1 MERSAFDSAGANP
14 SGGVEEAS
22 ERQQKRAEMFTT
34 SADALREGGSS
45 FGQAAID
52 MFIESQDREQQQQ
65 QQGRS
70 QAVPPQDTQQPQA
83 PAQAQGSAAAQ
94 PAGASTPAGGYEQQ
108 ADSPQAAGD
117 SGASPSVN
125 PLDSR
130 YREAVQHRNEGMVG
144 AEDAAAIAQK
154 GYTDSAQAEEV
165 ARGAWNDS
173 AAATGDFTTH
183 AEQAD
188 FTARDGS
195 EFDAVGYGSTVLSE
209 DRLASRT
216 ESTHGNPL
224 DARYRA
230 ASQERAEGLPAEP
243 EGYAASSATEF
254 AGQAERT
261 GAALSAYSS
270 AEEIARAMGAE
281 YTGSAGAV
289 DASASTAGIGSEYTE
304 TSAGIFAETSIDGA
318 AVADGYGTRSRMLR
332 QSGVDGAGLDGE
344 YSAVGTDAPSGRE
357 GGELALASEF
367 SGSADRSAE
376 AEGMFDAASSRSPF
390 AAKAK
395 GFAKSAAE
403 GAIQGAIRDAG
414 SGSTGGRAGAAVAGA
429 AVAAAFKKGKGGIA
443 GAALRAATADADE
456 NVRTAVDKVQEARA
470 GYHGAKMVG
479 RKVAQFRARR
489 AGMKGVSDAAA
500 QRKSMAIAKGI
511 REGKTVSGMGTSAR
525 LKAATK
531 AAGRGARA
539 GVANGAKGALAAA
552 ASQPLMVLGALL
564 LLVIILAAAMGGA
577 KQDTGGTG
585 TLTGIEA
592 EVAQFFKDKGLGDVQ
607 VAAIMGNM
615 YAESGMN
622 PAAQEDGGG
631 GYGLCQWTG
640 GRRTKLENYAASVG
654 KPASDLA
661 VQLEFFWSHDI
672 FDGDWS
678 GKYYITKKKFDGDPE
693 PGTIVSGSK
702 AKFLSTKD
710 VAEAV
715 KEFCYGWERPG
726 IPHITKRVDKAKEY
740 LDALSSNLSGEDYDS
755 ANAKQKKVA
764 NLAANN
770 LYGYKLGNCQGWVRK
785 IYEAAGICNESSC
798 CATSAGLKW
807 VVSKSK
813 TGIPV
818 GATVYV
824 SKSAV
829 GTKDPVC
836 GREAGHVGIY
846 IGDGKVASNRGGSAP
861 YIETLE
867 SFAKNYGK
875 GGWMGWGWNG
885 GCSLI

>member
-22 ERQQKRAEMFTT
+22 ERRQKRAEMFTT

-52 MFIESQDREQQQQ
+52 MFIESQDREQQQ
-65 QQGRS
+65 GRS
-70 QAVPPQDTQQPQA
+70 QVTPPQDTQQPQA
-83 PAQAQGSAAAQ
+83 PVQAQGSAAAQ
-94 PAGASTPAGGYEQQ
+94 PAGASTPSSSYEQQ
-108 ADSPQAAGD
+108 ADGPQAAG
-117 SGASPSVN
+117 ASPSAN

-154 GYTDSAQAEEV
+154 GYTDSAQATDA

-183 AEQAD
+183 VEQAD

-243 EGYAASSATEF
+243 EGYVAPSASEF

-414 SGSTGGRAGAAVAGA
+414 SGSTGGTAGAAVAGA
-429 AVAAAFKKGKGGIA
+429 AVAAAFKKGKGGI
-443 GAALRAATADADE
+443 D
-456 NVRTAVDKVQEARA
+456 
-470 GYHGAKMVG
+470 
-479 RKVAQFRARR
+479 
-489 AGMKGVSDAAA
+489 
-500 QRKSMAIAKGI
+500 RKS
-511 REGKTVSGMGTSAR
+511 
-525 LKAATK
+525 
-531 AAGRGARA
+531 
-539 GVANGAKGALAAA
+539 
-552 ASQPLMVLGALL
+552 
-564 LLVIILAAAMGGA
+564 
-577 KQDTGGTG
+577 
-585 TLTGIEA
+585 
-592 EVAQFFKDKGLGDVQ
+592 
-607 VAAIMGNM
+607 
-615 YAESGMN
+615 
-622 PAAQEDGGG
+622 
-631 GYGLCQWTG
+631 
-640 GRRTKLENYAASVG
+640 
-654 KPASDLA
+654 
-661 VQLEFFWSHDI
+661 
-672 FDGDWS
+672 
-678 GKYYITKKKFDGDPE
+678 
-693 PGTIVSGSK
+693 
-702 AKFLSTKD
+702 
-710 VAEAV
+710 
-715 KEFCYGWERPG
+715 
-726 IPHITKRVDKAKEY
+726 
-740 LDALSSNLSGEDYDS
+740 
-755 ANAKQKKVA
+755 
-764 NLAANN
+764 
-770 LYGYKLGNCQGWVRK
+770 
-785 IYEAAGICNESSC
+785 
-798 CATSAGLKW
+798 
-807 VVSKSK
+807 VV
-813 TGIPV
+813 
-818 GATVYV
+818 
-824 SKSAV
+824 
-829 GTKDPVC
+829 
-836 GREAGHVGIY
+836 
-846 IGDGKVASNRGGSAP
+846 
-861 YIETLE
+861 
-867 SFAKNYGK
+867 
-875 GGWMGWGWNG
+875 
-885 GCSLI
+885 

>member
-22 ERQQKRAEMFTT
+22 ERRQKRAEMFTT

-52 MFIESQDREQQQQ
+52 MFIESQDREQQQ
-65 QQGRS
+65 GRS
-70 QAVPPQDTQQPQA
+70 QVTPPQDTQQPQA
-83 PAQAQGSAAAQ
+83 PVQAQGSAAAQ
-94 PAGASTPAGGYEQQ
+94 PAGASTPSSSYEQQ
-108 ADSPQAAGD
+108 ADGPQAAG
-117 SGASPSVN
+117 ASPSAN

-154 GYTDSAQAEEV
+154 GYTDSAQAED
-165 ARGAWNDS
+165 AALAAWNDS

-183 AEQAD
+183 VEQAD

-243 EGYAASSATEF
+243 EGYVAPSASEF

-281 YTGSAGAV
+281 YTESAGAV

-414 SGSTGGRAGAAVAGA
+414 SGSTGGTAGAAVAGA

-470 GYHGAKMVG
+470 GYRGAKMVG

-511 REGKTVSGMGTSAR
+511 REGKTVSGMGARAR
-525 LKAATK
+525 LKATAK
-531 AAGRGARA
+531 AAGRGTRA
-539 GVANGAKGALAAA
+539 GVANGAKGMLAAA
-552 ASQPLMVLGALL
+552 ASQPLMVLGAIL

-577 KQDTGGTG
+577 KQSTANISGLEGTQAQ
-585 TLTGIEA
+585 I
-592 EVAQFFKDKGLGDVQ
+592 AQFFKDKGLENVQ
-607 VAAIMGNM
+607 IAAIMGNM
-615 YAESGMN
+615 WQESKYNQNAQEGGNDGMGLGICQWSRTWSRATQSWLPGRRGKLLEYASSQGKSWTDLQLQLDFFWDHDTWASWGVGSYNKANFMN
-622 PAAQEDGGG
+622 TKDVDAATEMFCFGWERPSRAAANLAGRQQEARRILEILNTPAYTGGGQEYQAATAAQKRIVDLAAVEPTP
-631 GYGLCQWTG
+631 GYGLCASWVNRVFTKAGNEPQKPYGTAANYARWCTAFDA
-640 GRRTKLENYAASVG
+640 TKLKVG
-654 KPASDLA
+654 M
-661 VQLEFFWSHDI
+661 
-672 FDGDWS
+672 
-678 GKYYITKKKFDGDPE
+678 
-693 PGTIVSGSK
+693 IVV
-702 AKFLSTKD
+702 T
-710 VAEAV
+710 
-715 KEFCYGWERPG
+715 R
-726 IPHITKRVDKAKEY
+726 
-740 LDALSSNLSGEDYDS
+740 
-755 ANAKQKKVA
+755 
-764 NLAANN
+764 
-770 LYGYKLGNCQGWVRK
+770 
-785 IYEAAGICNESSC
+785 
-798 CATSAGLKW
+798 ATQTSPSAGH
-807 VVSKSK
+807 
-813 TGIPV
+813 I
-818 GATVYV
+818 
-824 SKSAV
+824 
-829 GTKDPVC
+829 
-836 GREAGHVGIY
+836 GIY
-846 IGDGKVASNRGGSAP
+846 IGDGKIMSSESPRGSNGAIITRPTDEWVRIFGSYSP
-861 YIETLE
+861 CL
-867 SFAKNYGK
+867 
-875 GGWMGWGWNG
+875 MGWVNNVDL
-885 GCSLI
+885 SLK